1 MTVGGLL
8 HLSNLAIS
16 LPGPVEL
23 KFTLL
28 PSSTPDPPT
37 TTTTTAGGGGAG
49 PGKRATL
56 GLFYV
61 TVLAD
66 PSAPAHG
73 AVQFCTFAFRVR
85 PVLVLVC
92 ASCVLLGGMG
102 TLCRC
107 LNVHTV
113 TGARTQ

>member
-23 KFTLL
+23 KFSLL
-28 PSSTPDPPT
+28 PPSAPDAPN
-37 TTTTTAGGGGAG
+37 TAGGGGG
-49 PGKRATL
+49 GGLGKRSTL

-73 AVQFCTFAFRVR
+73 AVQFCTFAFSVRVPSR
-85 PVLVLVC
+85 ARIC
-92 ASCVLLGGMG
+92 ACWCLCVAGGDAG
-102 TLCRC
+102 Y
-107 LNVHTV
+107 
-113 TGARTQ
+113 

>member
-28 PSSTPDPPT
+28 PPSAPDPPT
-37 TTTTTAGGGGAG
+37 TTAAGGGGAG
-49 PGKRATL
+49 PGKRVTL

-85 PVLVLVC
+85 SPI
-92 ASCVLLGGMG
+92 
-102 TLCRC
+102 
-107 LNVHTV
+107 
-113 TGARTQ
+113 

>member
-28 PSSTPDPPT
+28 PPSAPDPPT
-37 TTTTTAGGGGAG
+37 TTAAGGGGAG
-49 PGKRATL
+49 PGKRVTL

-85 PVLVLVC
+85 PPI
-92 ASCVLLGGMG
+92 
-102 TLCRC
+102 
-107 LNVHTV
+107 
-113 TGARTQ
+113 